1 MKFYAKLLPVL
12 ATYVLTAHAFAAEPI
27 KIGVAGAHSGD
38 LASYGL
44 PTARAAQLVAEAVN
58 AKGGIKGSPVE
69 LLLEDD
75 TCKPEVAANTA
86 AKLVSAGVKMVIGHI
101 CSGATK
107 AALPIYTDAGVI
119 VISPSATDSDLTL
132 SSKYPTFHRTI
143 GSNNVQA
150 AVIVDFLDQPLKAQ
164 KIAIIHD
171 KGDYGK
177 GLAED
182 AQALIRKDAKG
193 EVVLFEGITPGA
205 VDYSAIVQKIK
216 LARADAVI
224 YGGYHPEASKII
236 TQMRRKQMKTLFISD
251 DGVKDATFLKVAGQ
265 YAEGVYATGPSDVS
279 GNPITQQYRKAYTDK
294 YGETPGAFFDNAVAA
309 TLVLINAA
317 EQAATLDAT
326 GLTEALRTHA
336 AATPFGELSFD
347 AHGDASGVG
356 YTMYTV
362 KDGAFAQVK

>member
-1 MKFYAKLLPVL
+1 
-12 ATYVLTAHAFAAEPI
+12 
-27 KIGVAGAHSGD
+27 
-38 LASYGL
+38 
-44 PTARAAQLVAEAVN
+44 
-58 AKGGIKGSPVE
+58 
-69 LLLEDD
+69 
-75 TCKPEVAANTA
+75 
-86 AKLVSAGVKMVIGHI
+86 
-101 CSGATK
+101 
-107 AALPIYTDAGVI
+107 
-119 VISPSATDSDLTL
+119 
-132 SSKYPTFHRTI
+132 
-143 GSNNVQA
+143 
-150 AVIVDFLDQPLKAQ
+150 
-164 KIAIIHD
+164 
-171 KGDYGK
+171 
-177 GLAED
+177 
-182 AQALIRKDAKG
+182 
-193 EVVLFEGITPGA
+193 
-205 VDYSAIVQKIK
+205 
-216 LARADAVI
+216 
-224 YGGYHPEASKII
+224 
-236 TQMRRKQMKTLFISD
+236 MKTLFISD